1 MFGIDNTLRYYT
13 WAFVSKWT
21 SMEIEPD
28 IGIYRLLQ
36 FMQPEQIKMF
46 YGISVYSFHF
56 HIQPVCHEVIVLKEM
71 LNIFV
76 QIYNSKVQKIT
87 RCLYLTNNH

>member
-1 MFGIDNTLRYYT
+1 
-13 WAFVSKWT
+13 
-21 SMEIEPD
+21 MEIEPD
-28 IGIYRLLQ
+28 IGIYLLLQ

-76 QIYNSKVQKIT
+76 
-87 RCLYLTNNH
+87 